1 MFLNLLFLSLY
12 INFSRNVLDEATQ
25 CPKDQQCKLQA
36 AIIINTSF
44 CLEIPAALARQ
55 NVIIKFDVADDY
67 LLTLEKKNKIIQEYN
82 LLINTEN
89 SSELFSAYFTVFS
102 KSGNTFFIMYAILQ
116 VQRLSWI

>member
-1 MFLNLLFLSLY
+1 M
-12 INFSRNVLDEATQ
+12 
-25 CPKDQQCKLQA
+25 
-36 AIIINTSF
+36 
-44 CLEIPAALARQ
+44 EIPAALARQ